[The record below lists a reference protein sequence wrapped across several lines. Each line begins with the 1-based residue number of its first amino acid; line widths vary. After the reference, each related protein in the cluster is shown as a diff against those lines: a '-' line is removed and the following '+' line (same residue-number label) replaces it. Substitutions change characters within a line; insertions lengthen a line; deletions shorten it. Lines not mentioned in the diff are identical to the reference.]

1 MKPLDCIARA
11 QGDIEA
17 ELVELSSKACGQA
30 GPVDAVEMIG
40 SKVGGHR
47 QVTGGPGLPRRG

>member
-1 MKPLDCIARA
+1 MKPLGCLARA

-17 ELVELSSKACGQA
+17 ELVELSSKAGGKP

-40 SKVGGHR
+40 F
-47 QVTGGPGLPRRG
+47 